1 MDRERLTSGA
11 KVNLDV
17 AYNAIAAVDCRGV
30 VDHRS
35 IDQPILDPEVR
46 LDFRVRGNSRC
57 GKHPIR
63 KFYYVSAR

>member
-1 MDRERLTSGA
+1 MDRERLTSSA

-35 IDQPILDPEVR
+35 IDQPIFDPEVR
-46 LDFRVRGNSRC
+46 LDFRVRDDSKC
-57 GKHPIR
+57 GEHPIR
-63 KFYYVSAR
+63 EFHCVPAL